1 MIDWSAVSAIGT
13 AFTGLVIAVTVIV
26 GYHQLKLTRVQLEQ
40 LRRATQVDGAMKI
53 FDDLQSP
60 RYVDARRF
68 VAMELPKCLED
79 PVFRREVELGIIWTR
94 NPETIHQEQV
104 VLRTF
109 ETIGSNTR
117 HGLLDR
123 EVVVNI
129 AAIAILVAWEHLHE
143 VVEIQRRTIHPRMWE
158 DFERIHDDAVAWFVE
173 RAGKEQYDAWRGGLA
188 GHIVAPHVRCV

>member
-13 AFTGLVIAVTVIV
+13 VTTGLVIAVTVIV
-26 GYHQLKLTRVQLEQ
+26 GFHQLKLTRVQLEQ
-40 LRRATQVDGAMKI
+40 LRRATQLDGAMKI

-60 RYVDARRF
+60 RYTDARRF
-68 VAMELPKCLED
+68 VAMELPKRLED

-109 ETIGSNTR
+109 ETIGSNAR

-123 EVVVNI
+123 EVVVNV
-129 AAIAILVAWEHLHE
+129 AAIAIIVAWEHLRE
-143 VVEIQRRTIHPRMWE
+143 IIEIQRRTIHPRMWE
-158 DFERIHDDAVAWFVE
+158 DFEQIHDDAVSWFVARGGNE
-173 RAGKEQYDAWRGGLA
+173 QYEAWRAGLTSYVA
-188 GHIVAPHVRCV
+188 GPT